1 MTWGLLIFYLSSG
14 TFGGS
19 FSAWL
24 LRHVL
29 NILHI
34 AVAHETFGAL
44 HFLFRKLAHLTEY
57 AIFSL
62 LFYQCFGDAREVGWR
77 TRRAVWSF
85 VGAALYSLTDE
96 LHQSFVPGR
105 TASWMDCGFD
115 TAGAALGIL
124 ALYGG
129 ERLSRARKTKE
140 AASRGNKREEETGR
154 RQAPV

>member
-1 MTWGLLIFYLSSG
+1 VTWGLLIFYLSTGS
-14 TFGGS
+14 FGGS
-19 FSAWL
+19 LSTQL
-24 LRHVL
+24 LKQIID
-29 NILHI
+29 ILHL
-34 AVAHETFGAL
+34 AVSHETFVAL

-77 TRRAVWSF
+77 TRRAVWSV

-96 LHQSFVPGR
+96 LHQSIVPGR
-105 TASWMDCGFD
+105 TASWMDCGVD
-115 TAGAALGIL
+115 TAGAALGML

-140 AASRGNKREEETGR
+140 AASQGNKREEGTGR